1 MNAAIRLRRGVR
13 YLGYA
18 LGGVAIVLVTL
29 SYREGVAQSAYV
41 DTAEPA
47 AVTNEAQVGA
57 ATANTLSVQEPGA
70 LEGASKQM
78 KTEGVNGR
86 FDGSAEGIFSGATIY
101 IVPGTP
107 DDKLE
112 RVEVKQDGAIREEA
126 RGLFSPEPLGDVG
139 EDVPDEIARILDA
152 HAPGGESGTPST
164 MPEPIKRPQSAEAA
178 AQRENRAVGQSPA
191 FINAFQALINAPEL
205 ESLLTSGFTVGTREG
220 STTTLTHPSG
230 VVAYLER
237 TQNNHEIALK
247 ATGRSEQRDAIKLE
261 VERALR
267 SFAGEPELYRGENTW
282 FFGEAVVASISNEGA
297 YTVSFSLNEL
307 ANIPIGVTSKSS
319 ESE

>member
-47 AVTNEAQVGA
+47 AVTNEAQVGV
-57 ATANTLSVQEPGA
+57 ATTNILSVQEAGT
-70 LEGASKQM
+70 LEGETKQM
-78 KTEGVNGR
+78 KTEGVNGQ

-101 IVPGTP
+101 IVPDRP
-107 DDKLE
+107 AENLE
-112 RVEVKQDGAIREEA
+112 RAEAKQDGAIREEA
-126 RGLFSPEPLGDVG
+126 RGLLSPGPLGDVG

-152 HAPGGESGTPST
+152 QAPGGESSTPST
-164 MPEPIKRPQSAEAA
+164 MPEPIERPQNAEAT
-178 AQRENRAVGQSPA
+178 AQRENREVGQNPA

-205 ESLLTSGFTVGTREG
+205 ESLLVSGFTVRTREG

-230 VVAYLER
+230 VVADLEQ

-247 ATGRSEQRDAIKLE
+247 VTGPSEQRDAIKLE

-282 FFGEAVVASISNEGA
+282 FFGEAVVASISDEGT

-307 ANIPIGVTSKSS
+307 ANVPIGVTSKSS
-319 ESE
+319 EE